1 MSNIHIHP
9 LLQSALRGIT
19 PPPAATPPGEI
30 VVDFIYPPIP
40 LRQFDWCAY
49 RADGD
54 EHSPRGWGRTAE
66 DAAAD
71 LLNAED
77 EQ

>member
-19 PPPAATPPGEI
+19 PPGEI
-30 VVDFIYPPIP
+30 VVDFVYPPIP

-54 EHSPRGWGRTAE
+54 EHSPRGWGRTADE
-66 DAAAD
+66 AAAD